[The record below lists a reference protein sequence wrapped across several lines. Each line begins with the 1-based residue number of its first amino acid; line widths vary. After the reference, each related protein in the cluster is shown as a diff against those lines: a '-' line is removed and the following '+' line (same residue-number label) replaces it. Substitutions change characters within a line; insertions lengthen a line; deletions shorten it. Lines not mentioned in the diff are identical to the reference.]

1 MCVNSHLEFS
11 NFFGSNI
18 HTVRATLFSNES
30 KVLRIKYIYFLSRY
44 IIWWNSIFYMSVHGK
59 KITLVACACVHHRK
73 SSILFVRNSLEF
85 WLWVKLSW
93 QMQLIP
99 IQFNSIRVKLFFVVG
114 SFSAFNRQCSI
125 SILYKYRYAM
135 LKNHQTDTH
144 YIHNSD
150 AWNKIVQ
157 LYALSVSITI
167 TSRSIQMCLL
177 FLQ

>member
-1 MCVNSHLEFS
+1 MWIPIWNFRIFLVQIFTRYVQLYSVMRVKYYASNTFFFIAIHHLMKFD
-11 NFFGSNI
+11 
-18 HTVRATLFSNES
+18 
-30 KVLRIKYIYFLSRY
+30 
-44 IIWWNSIFYMSVHGK
+44 FYMSVHGK

-167 TSRSIQMCLL
+167 TSSSIQMCLL